1 MKDIIFLLC
10 CVLVL
15 LSILFC
21 NLHKTADDAATID
34 IQFLPLPPEYL
45 ESDSE
50 SSNHSRIQFKT
61 MMWCGDVWKDIPHKI
76 PLSTDTREMVKAG
89 KYVEESDVIN
99 ILEERHQQNRRN
111 RDTNRV
117 KVFVK
122 DRIDARCYRIL
133 LSWRCWGTVW
143 CHLALGTRMVAWEAP
158 RLRSGSGFFKKPHC
172 SIVANPPIHS
182 SGISTSV
189 TLNLAPG
196 VSATLIRW

>member
-1 MKDIIFLLC
+1 M
-10 CVLVL
+10 
-15 LSILFC
+15 SILFC
-21 NLHKTADDAATID
+21 NLHKTADAATID

-99 ILEERHQQNRRN
+99 ILGERHQQNRRS

-122 DRIDARCYRIL
+122 DRIDARDAIVY
-133 LSWRCWGTVW
+133 CWVGDVEELFVVTLVYPGNQNGS
-143 CHLALGTRMVAWEAP
+143 LGGCNQGQRFQETS
-158 RLRSGSGFFKKPHC
+158 LQY
-172 SIVANPPIHS
+172 IVANPPIHS
-182 SGISTSV
+182 SGIRTSV
-189 TLNLAPG
+189 MLNLAPG